1 MENSPDTKR
10 MRDLVELLNK
20 ARKAY
25 YADSEEIMDN
35 FTYDR
40 LYDELEALEKATGVV
55 FSDSP
60 TVQVGYE
67 VTSSL
72 PKVTHESPMLS
83 LDKTKER
90 DVLKSFIGSRK
101 TLLSWKMDGLTIVL
115 TYRNGSLY
123 QAVTRGNG
131 TVGEVITAN
140 ARVFKGLPFRVPD
153 GREIILRGEAYIS
166 YTDFERIN
174 AGIEDVDA
182 KYKNPRNLCSGSVR
196 QLDSAV
202 TASRNVRF
210 KAFTLVKADGVDFQ
224 NSVENQMKWLESLG
238 FDVVEYKAV
247 TAENLDTVMD
257 DFAARIAS
265 NDFPSDGL
273 VAVYDDIEYGRSL
286 GRTAKFPR
294 NAMAFKW
301 ADEEMETTLKEVE
314 WSPSRTGLLNPV
326 AIFEPVELEGTSVSR
341 ASLHNVSVL
350 RQLKLGIGDRIKV
363 YKANMIIPQI
373 SENLTCSGNL
383 PVPDICPACGGPTY
397 LAEEND
403 VQTLICVNPDCP
415 AKAIK
420 SYALFVSRDAMNM
433 EGLSESTLEK
443 FMAHG
448 LIKSFGDIYRLKEH
462 RDTIVG
468 LEGFGE
474 KSFQKLT
481 DAVEASKDTDMAR
494 LLYSMGIPNI
504 GLSGAK
510 LIVRELGND
519 PEVLKNASMDQ
530 LTAIDGIGE
539 VIAASYT
546 DWWQSETNR
555 KNFDEVLSFVR
566 LPKEAAE
573 EPAQTPLAGLT
584 FVITGSVAHFANRS
598 ELKNFIEE
606 HGGRLTD
613 SVSKNTDYLINN
625 DVTSGSSKNKKA
637 RSLGVK
643 IISEEDFLA
652 LAES

>member
-90 DVLKSFIGSRK
+90 DVLKEFIGSRK

-383 PVPDICPACGGPTY
+383 PIPDTCPACGGPTY

-606 HGGRLTD
+606 HGGRVTD

-643 IISEEDFLA
+643 IISEDDFLA

>member
-90 DVLKSFIGSRK
+90 DVLKEFIGSRK

-257 DFAARIAS
+257 DFAARISS

-383 PVPDICPACGGPTY
+383 PIPDTCPACGGPTY
-397 LAEEND
+397 LSEEND

-606 HGGRLTD
+606 HGGRVTD

-643 IISEEDFLA
+643 IISEDDFLA

>member
-90 DVLKSFIGSRK
+90 DVLKEFIGSRK

-257 DFAARIAS
+257 DFAARISS

-383 PVPDICPACGGPTY
+383 PIPDTCPACGGPTY

-584 FVITGSVAHFANRS
+584 FVITGSVAHFTNRS

-606 HGGRLTD
+606 HGGRVTD

-643 IISEEDFLA
+643 IISEDDFLA

>member
-1 MENSPDTKR
+1 MEHSPDTKR

-90 DVLKSFIGSRK
+90 DVLKEFIGSRK

-294 NAMAFKW
+294 NAIAFKW

-383 PVPDICPACGGPTY
+383 PIPDICPACGGPTY

-573 EPAQTPLAGLT
+573 EPAQTPLAGMT
-584 FVITGSVAHFANRS
+584 FVITGSVSHFANRS

-606 HGGRLTD
+606 HGGRVTD

-643 IISEEDFLA
+643 IISEDDFLA

>member
-90 DVLKSFIGSRK
+90 DVLKEFIGSRK

-210 KAFTLVKADGVDFQ
+210 KAFTLVKADGVDFG

-257 DFAARIAS
+257 DFAARISS

-383 PVPDICPACGGPTY
+383 PIPDTCPACGGPTY
-397 LAEEND
+397 LAEENN

-462 RDTIVG
+462 RDTIVS

-474 KSFQKLT
+474 KSFRKLT

-573 EPAQTPLAGLT
+573 HPAQTPLAGLT

-606 HGGRLTD
+606 HGGRVTD

>member
-90 DVLKSFIGSRK
+90 DVLKEFIGSRK

-257 DFAARIAS
+257 DFAARISS

-383 PVPDICPACGGPTY
+383 PIPDTCPACGGPTY

-584 FVITGSVAHFANRS
+584 FVITGSVVHFANRS

-606 HGGRLTD
+606 HGGRVTD

-643 IISEEDFLA
+643 IISEDDFLA

>member
-90 DVLKSFIGSRK
+90 DVLKEFIGSRK

-294 NAMAFKW
+294 NAIAFKW

-383 PVPDICPACGGPTY
+383 PIPDICPACGGPTY

-606 HGGRLTD
+606 HGGRVTD

>member
-90 DVLKSFIGSRK
+90 DVLKEFIGSRK

-210 KAFTLVKADGVDFQ
+210 KAFTLVKADGVDFG

-257 DFAARIAS
+257 DFAAGIAS

-383 PVPDICPACGGPTY
+383 PIPDTCPACGGPTY

-584 FVITGSVAHFANRS
+584 FVITGSVSHFSNRS

-606 HGGRLTD
+606 RGGRVTD

>member
-83 LDKTKER
+83 LDKTKEH
-90 DVLKSFIGSRK
+90 DVLKEFIGSRK

-210 KAFTLVKADGVDFQ
+210 KAFTLVKADGMDFQ

-257 DFAARIAS
+257 DFAARISS

-383 PVPDICPACGGPTY
+383 PIPDTCPACGGPTY

-584 FVITGSVAHFANRS
+584 FVITGSVVHFANRS

-606 HGGRLTD
+606 HGGRVTD

-643 IISEEDFLA
+643 IISEDDFLA

>member
-90 DVLKSFIGSRK
+90 DVLKEFIGSRK

-210 KAFTLVKADGVDFQ
+210 KAFTLVKADGVDFG

-247 TAENLDTVMD
+247 TAENLDTVMN
-257 DFAARIAS
+257 DFAARISS

-383 PVPDICPACGGPTY
+383 PIPDTCPACGGPTY

-584 FVITGSVAHFANRS
+584 FVITGSVAHFTNRS

-606 HGGRLTD
+606 HGGRVTD

-643 IISEEDFLA
+643 IISEDDFLA

>member
-1 MENSPDTKR
+1 

-90 DVLKSFIGSRK
+90 DVLKEFIGSRK

-210 KAFTLVKADGVDFQ
+210 KAFTLVKADGVDFG

-257 DFAARIAS
+257 DFAARISS

-383 PVPDICPACGGPTY
+383 PIPDTCPACGGPTY
-397 LAEEND
+397 LAEENN

-462 RDTIVG
+462 RDTIVS

-474 KSFQKLT
+474 KSFRKLT

-573 EPAQTPLAGLT
+573 HPAQTPLAGLT

-606 HGGRLTD
+606 HGGRVTD

>member
-90 DVLKSFIGSRK
+90 DVLKEFIGSRK

-210 KAFTLVKADGVDFQ
+210 KAFTLVKADGVDFG

-247 TAENLDTVMD
+247 TAENLDTVMN
-257 DFAARIAS
+257 DFAARISS

-383 PVPDICPACGGPTY
+383 PIPDTCPACGGPTY

-606 HGGRLTD
+606 HGGRVTD

-643 IISEEDFLA
+643 IISEDDFLA

>member
-1 MENSPDTKR
+1 

-90 DVLKSFIGSRK
+90 DVLKEFIGSRK

-257 DFAARIAS
+257 DFAARISS

-383 PVPDICPACGGPTY
+383 PIPDTCPACGGPTY

-584 FVITGSVAHFANRS
+584 FVITGSVVHFANRS

-606 HGGRLTD
+606 HGGRVTD

-643 IISEEDFLA
+643 IISEDDFLA